1 MKKFRKQA
9 KIGHFLKRSENGQKS
24 QIQEK
29 MQNRVFF
36 DICEKQ
42 AKIGYFAKMGKN
54 GQKWVFWG
62 KWPILGIL
70 RITINTQDTFN
81 IIK

>member
-24 QIQEK
+24 QIQENR
-29 MQNRVFF
+29 QNKAFF

-54 GQKWVFWG
+54 WHFGENGLFWEFCE
-62 KWPILGIL
+62 L
-70 RITINTQDTFN
+70 R
-81 IIK
+81 

>member
-9 KIGHFLKRSENGQKS
+9 KIGHFLERSENGQKS
-24 QIQEK
+24 QIQENR
-29 MQNRVFF
+29 QNKAFF

-54 GQKWVFWG
+54 WHFGENGLFWEFCE
-62 KWPILGIL
+62 L
-70 RITINTQDTFN
+70 R
-81 IIK
+81 